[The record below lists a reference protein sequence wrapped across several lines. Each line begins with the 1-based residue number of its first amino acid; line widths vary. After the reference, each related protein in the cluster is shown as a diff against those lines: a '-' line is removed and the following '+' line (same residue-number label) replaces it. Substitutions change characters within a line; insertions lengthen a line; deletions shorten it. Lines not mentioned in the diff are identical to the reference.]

1 MLDIHLNIV
10 KWFKKEEGEEG
21 QGEGWGGGEGR
32 EAEEKEEGREA
43 EEKKNHS
50 KVKIKPENY
59 HVLCFFSK
67 VLFCCQIL
75 L

>member
-21 QGEGWGGGEGR
+21 QGDGWRGGGG
-32 EAEEKEEGREA
+32 EGREA

-59 HVLCFFSK
+59 HVLCFFST

>member
-21 QGEGWGGGEGR
+21 QGNGWGGGGG
-32 EAEEKEEGREA
+32 EEREA